1 MVNLDL
7 WLNARW
13 TCLGFNPS
21 QFMKSSRR
29 KTQPQQKLS
38 KNTSVQKKA
47 LQILEERQKLLNI
60 TQSHDAEFATF
71 LAASVDKDGK
81 PWRCVSPV
89 EAKSVARVRGQQC
102 VPSSLSSRW
111 PLSRTHVA

>member
-29 KTQPQQKLS
+29 K
-38 KNTSVQKKA
+38 SVQKKA
-47 LQILEERQKLLNI
+47 LQILEERQKLSNI
-60 TQSHDAEFATF
+60 TQSHDGEFATF

-102 VPSSLSSRW
+102 VPSSRW